1 MSVYYPRRT
10 DAVVAITYNDSQSV
24 EDIYDALGGP
34 EMTITVRPHQADIL
48 AVDGFRVE
56 QGMVVVIDP
65 RTRQVLEAIDLWD
78 FKMKYSKDGL

>member
-24 EDIYDALGGP
+24 EDIYDALGGQ
-34 EMTITVRPHQADIL
+34 EMTITVRPRQADIL

-56 QGMVVVIDP
+56 PGMVVVIDP
-65 RTRQVLEAIDLWD
+65 RTRQVLEVVDSWD

>member
-48 AVDGFRVE
+48 AAAGFRVG

-65 RTRQVLEAIDLWD
+65 RTRQVLETMDPWD
-78 FKMKYSKDGL
+78 FAEKYSKDGL